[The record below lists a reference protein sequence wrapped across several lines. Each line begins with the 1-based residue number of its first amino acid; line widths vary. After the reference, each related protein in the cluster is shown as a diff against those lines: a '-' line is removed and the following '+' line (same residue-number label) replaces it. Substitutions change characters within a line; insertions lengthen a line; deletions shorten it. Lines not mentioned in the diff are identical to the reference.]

1 MISRR
6 LDKIIEEH
14 YTTSNNALYLS
25 GARQVGKSF
34 AIRKYAKANYP
45 IYLELN
51 FYKDKAL
58 RSLVAT
64 APTEKELL
72 QRIALHVH
80 KTLVEGKTFIFFDE
94 IQKCPEII
102 TMVKFLVEDGRYR
115 YALSGSLLGVELE
128 GKKKV
133 ESWPV
138 GYMTEQPVFPLD
150 FQEFI
155 LALGVDEHIVDNLRN
170 CWEQKHAI
178 DSKIHEE
185 MMKLFHLYLI
195 VGGMPAAV
203 QTYLDTQ
210 DFVQV
215 EQRQKEILD
224 LYRKD
229 IKEYNPGHELQV
241 NEIFDLIPSEL
252 NAMNKRFILKDMHD
266 TARFRQYANDFLW
279 LKQAQMALPT
289 FNAEVPM
296 SPLKLSEKRNLFKL
310 FQNDVGLLAS
320 QYASGI
326 QLRILQG
333 KTNINYGAIYENAVA
348 EELHV
353 HGWNLYYFNS
363 KKQGELDFLLERD
376 AEIIPLEVKSGKSF
390 ERHNALGNVLQ
401 NPEYNIQQAIV
412 LCNDNLSVDGKVTYA
427 PIYMLMFL
435 LCKQRASQSL
445 FALQLPEYMVN
456 HAKIL

>member
-1 MISRR
+1 MINRL
-6 LDKIIEEH
+6 LDKIIEKH
-14 YTTSNNALYLS
+14 YTTSRNALYLS

-34 AIRKYAKANYP
+34 AIRKYATANYP
-45 IYLELN
+45 IYIELN

-58 RSLVAT
+58 RNLIASAS
-64 APTEKELL
+64 TEKEML
-72 QRIALHVH
+72 QRIALHEH
-80 KTLVEGKTFIFFDE
+80 KTLVEGQTFIFFDE
-94 IQKCPEII
+94 IQKCPEVI

-133 ESWPV
+133 DSWPV
-138 GYMTEQPVFPLD
+138 GYMTEQAVYPLD
-150 FQEFI
+150 FKEFI
-155 LALGVDEHIVDNLRN
+155 LVLGVDEHIVDSIQN
-170 CWEQKHAI
+170 CWEQKQAI
-178 DSKIHEE
+178 DPKIHEE

-252 NAMNKRFILKDMHD
+252 NAMNKRFILKDMHEKG
-266 TARFRQYANDFLW
+266 RFRQYTNDFLW

-289 FNAEVPM
+289 FNAEIPV
-296 SPLKLSEKRNLFKL
+296 SPLVLNEKRNLFKL
-310 FQNDVGLLAS
+310 FQNDVGLLAC

-326 QLRILQG
+326 QLKILQG
-333 KTNINYGAIYENAVA
+333 ETKIHYGAIYENAVA
-348 EELHV
+348 QELHA

-363 KKQGELDFLLERD
+363 KNQGELDFLLEQD
-376 AEIIPLEVKSGKSF
+376 AVVTPLEVKSGKDYV
-390 ERHNALGNVLQ
+390 RHNAMGNVLENEQ
-401 NPEYNIQQAIV
+401 YHIAQGLV
-412 LCNDNLSVDGKVTYA
+412 LCNDNLQVEGNVTYA

-435 LCKQRASQSL
+435 HCIERAPQAIYDL
-445 FALQLPEYMVN
+445 ELPDFM
-456 HAKIL
+456 K